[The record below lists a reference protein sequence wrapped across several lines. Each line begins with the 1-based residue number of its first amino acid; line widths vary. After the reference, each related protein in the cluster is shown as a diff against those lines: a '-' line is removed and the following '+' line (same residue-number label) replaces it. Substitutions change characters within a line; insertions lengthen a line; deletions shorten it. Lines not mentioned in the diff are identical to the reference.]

1 MPDLEK
7 MIRKSTKVAK
17 DKFNAIK
24 SREKRKLRI
33 KEKKF
38 IPKQKNTEKDYE
50 L

>member
-1 MPDLEK
+1 
-7 MIRKSTKVAK
+7 MIKKSTKIAK

-24 SREKRKLRI
+24 AREKRKLRI

-38 IPKQKNTEKDYE
+38 ISKPKITDKDYE